1 MNRSHAFGWGLL
13 LALVGAWEAIAR
25 AGVIEPI
32 FFPPVSVIFATF
44 ARLCVSG
51 VIPDNMLASLINM
64 FAGYFLAAV
73 VAVPFG
79 VLLGFNRTM
88 HNLFEPAIELLRPL
102 PATAIIPL
110 AILLL
115 GIGGVEK
122 IFIIFFTCAR
132 TMVVNA
138 MYGAQG
144 VDPRLVET
152 ARSYGYS
159 GFRLVRR
166 VVFPASLPQIMTG
179 LRVSLAIAIV
189 IIVAAELLGSEK
201 GIGHY
206 TMLMQRTYST
216 PEMYAG
222 VLSLCILGYILNRLF
237 VAVERR
243 LMGWYAGLKNT
254 MR

>member
-1 MNRSHAFGWGLL
+1 MSRSHALGWGLL
-13 LALVGAWEAIAR
+13 LVLVAAWEALAR
-25 AGVIEPI
+25 SGVIEPI
-32 FFPPVSVIFATF
+32 FFPPVSVILATF
-44 ARLCVSG
+44 GRLSASG
-51 VIPDNMLASLINM
+51 VIPDHMLASLVNM
-64 FAGYFLAAV
+64 FAGYFLAAI

-79 VLLGFNRTM
+79 VLLGYNRALY
-88 HNLFEPAIELLRPL
+88 NLFEPAIELARPL

-115 GIGGVEK
+115 GIGAVEK
-122 IFIIFFTCAR
+122 IFIIFFTCSR

-138 MYGAQG
+138 MYGAQS

-159 GFRLVRR
+159 GFRLVARI
-166 VVFPASLPQIMTG
+166 VFPASMPQIMTG

-237 VAVERR
+237 VLIEGR
-243 LMGWYAGLKNT
+243 LMGWYAGLKST